1 MTTLSQAVTAAEV
14 SSASLDAWPLEAAQ
28 IIAGDPQASGTLLW
42 KSDDSTLAVGIW
54 ACTPGS
60 FEWTHTDEMAVIVEG
75 RATVERDGEDPIEL
89 APGVA
94 VFFPEGLTTRWTVHE
109 PLRKAFHLHSSEPL
123 PF

>member
-1 MTTLSQAVTAAEV
+1 MTALSQAVTTAEV
-14 SSASLDAWPLEAAQ
+14 SSALLEAWPLDAAQ
-28 IIAGDPQASGTLLW
+28 IISGDPQASGTLLW
-42 KSDDSTLAVGIW
+42 KSEDSTLAMGIW

-60 FEWTHTDEMAVIVEG
+60 FEWTHADEMAVVIEG
-75 RATVERDGEDPIEL
+75 RATVERESDDPVEL

-109 PLRKAFHLHSSEPL
+109 HLRKAFHLHSSEPL

>member
-1 MTTLSQAVTAAEV
+1 MTTLSQAITRAEV
-14 SSASLDAWPLEAAQ
+14 VSTPLDSWPLDPAQ
-28 IIAGDPQASGTLLW
+28 VIAGDPEASGTLLW

-60 FEWTHTDEMAVIVEG
+60 FSWTHTDEMLVVVEG
-75 RATVERDGEDPIEL
+75 QATVEREDGDPVEL
-89 APGVA
+89 APGVLA
-94 VFFPEGLTTRWTVHE
+94 FFPEGLTTRWTVHT

>member
-1 MTTLSQAVTAAEV
+1 MTTLSQAVVAAEV
-14 SSASLDAWPLEAAQ
+14 LSASLAPWPLDPAQ
-28 IIAGDPQASGTLLW
+28 IVDGDPQASGTVLW

-60 FEWTHTDEMAVIVEG
+60 FEWTHTDEMAVVVEG
-75 RATVERDGEDPIEL
+75 RATVEREGEGPVEL

>member
-1 MTTLSQAVTAAEV
+1 MTTLSQAITAADI
-14 SSASLDAWPLEAAQ
+14 SSAPLDGWPIDAAQ
-28 IIAGDPQASGTLLW
+28 IISGDPQASGTVLW

-60 FEWTHTDEMAVIVEG
+60 FRWTHADEMAVVVEG
-75 RATVERDGEDPIEL
+75 RATVEREGEDPVEL